1 MRPPRRNPSG
11 RGRAPASR
19 PSPRRA
25 VAALRRGREA
35 LTDIEGQLDALM
47 LQLREP
53 SPRIDRDA
61 PDRLAGA
68 ARRAHHALA
77 ALDRKSTRLNSSHL
91 VISDAAF
98 CLKKKKYVR
107 T

>member
-1 MRPPRRNPSG
+1 M
-11 RGRAPASR
+11 
-19 PSPRRA
+19 
-25 VAALRRGREA
+25 AALRRGREA

-77 ALDRKSTRLNSSHL
+77 ALSDLRQLFRSTPGGRTRLGTL
-91 VISDAAF
+91 P
-98 CLKKKKYVR
+98 
-107 T
+107 